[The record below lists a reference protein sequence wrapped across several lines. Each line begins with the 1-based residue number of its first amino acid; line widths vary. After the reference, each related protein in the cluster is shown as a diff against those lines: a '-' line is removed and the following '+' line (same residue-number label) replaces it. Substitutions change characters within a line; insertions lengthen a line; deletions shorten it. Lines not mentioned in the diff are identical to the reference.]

1 MAPVYKAPNL
11 EETLTN
17 KRFFLLTDRWHQTL
31 NWCSDQV
38 FAKFEGALEKK
49 WGPVTEMTFYK
60 DTTFTLWTIDAYAR
74 KLFPFVFL
82 ILQISYWTSYLY
94 LM

>member
-1 MAPVYKAPNL
+1 MTYKRHKDRSHKL
-11 EETLTN
+11 DLQI
-17 KRFFLLTDRWHQTL
+17 KYFFSFTDRWIEFI

-60 DTTFTLWTIDAYAR
+60 GW
-74 KLFPFVFL
+74 
-82 ILQISYWTSYLY
+82 
-94 LM
+94 